1 MKTSSSRATEAL
13 LPLKFNSFLEMIM
26 NLSKNVILLG
36 PTLMALSGYGIA
48 APVSD
53 ASEEAAGGTQAVVV
67 TSVGDHGGDSWIRD
81 EVQKRINERP
91 SLRFFNIVVYAAQQ
105 EVYLKGL
112 VDTAMDREL
121 GEAIARTVPNVKNVY
136 NDLAISGA

>member
-53 ASEEAAGGTQAVVV
+53 ASEEAAGATQAVVV
-67 TSVGDHGGDSWIRD
+67 TGVGDHGSDPWIRA

-112 VDTAMDREL
+112 VDSTMDREL

>member
-26 NLSKNVILLG
+26 NLSKNVLLLG
-36 PTLMALSGYGIA
+36 PTLMVLSGYGIA

-67 TSVGDHGGDSWIRD
+67 TGVGDHGGDSWIRA

>member
-1 MKTSSSRATEAL
+1 
-13 LPLKFNSFLEMIM
+13 M

-67 TSVGDHGGDSWIRD
+67 TGVGDHGGDSWIRA

-91 SLRFFNIVVYAAQQ
+91 SLRFFNIVVYATQQ